1 MISKKNLEL
10 LKRIKKL
17 DGTASVNFSTE
28 NNNNSTFLEK
38 EVRWLEKVGFCEYI
52 NKIFDEHKLS
62 LGFLPNG
69 QVKQYPVMVQA
80 NIKSTEEGDAE
91 IEASKKEFWETI
103 FFKYLPLAISI
114 IALIRSFWN

>member
-38 EVRWLEKVGFCEYI
+38 EVRWLEKVGLCEYVGI
-52 NKIFDEHKLS
+52 EFDKHKISFEILQNGNKKY
-62 LGFLPNG
+62 
-69 QVKQYPVMVQA
+69 YPSILHA
-80 NIKSTEEGDAE
+80 NIKTTDEGDVVLE
-91 IEASKKEFWETI
+91 KSIKEFWETI
-103 FFKYLPLAISI
+103 FLKYFPIIISI
-114 IALIRSFWN
+114 IALIKSFWD